1 MKMSQKRINNDKGE
15 VLVVFSHGKESGP
28 HGNKISSMRSIAED
42 LGFST
47 VSLDYT
53 KCSHETERVDLLKSF
68 LRKQKQKQKLV
79 LVGSSMGGYV
89 SATVAN
95 EIELQGLFLLC
106 PAVYHYEFTQQFYA
120 PKTMNIALVHG
131 WEDDIILPQSSIDFA
146 REHKAELLLVQ
157 DGHRL
162 KNALPSIL
170 PWFRQFL
177 LQFLV

>member
-1 MKMSQKRINNDKGE
+1 M
-15 VLVVFSHGKESGP
+15 VFSHGKESGP
-28 HGNKISSMRSIAED
+28 HGNKISAMRSIAED

-47 VSLDYT
+47 VSLEYT
-53 KCSHETERVDLLKSF
+53 KCSNEIKRVDLLKSF
-68 LRKQKQKQKLV
+68 LREQKQKLV

-95 EIELQGLFLLC
+95 EIELEGLFLLC
-106 PAVYHYEFTQQFYA
+106 LAVYHYEFTQQFSD

-146 REHKAELLLVQ
+146 REHKAKLLLVQ

-162 KNALPSIL
+162 KNALSSIF
-170 PWFRQFL
+170 PWFNLFFKIYKEL
-177 LQFLV
+177 IEVFK

>member
-1 MKMSQKRINNDKGE
+1 MSQKRINNDRGE
-15 VLVVFSHGKESGP
+15 ALVVFSHGKESGP

-53 KCSHETERVDLLKSF
+53 KCSNEMERVDLLKSF
-68 LRKQKQKQKLV
+68 LRKQKQKLV

-95 EIELQGLFLLC
+95 EIELEGLFLLC

-170 PWFRQFL
+170 PWFKSFL
-177 LQFLV
+177 EDLQGDD

>member
-28 HGNKISSMRSIAED
+28 HGKKISSMRSIAED

-53 KCSHETERVDLLKSF
+53 KCSNEIERVYLLKSF
-68 LRKQKQKQKLV
+68 LRKQKQKLV

-89 SATVAN
+89 SAIVAN
-95 EIELQGLFLLC
+95 EVELQGLFLLC

>member
-1 MKMSQKRINNDKGE
+1 MSKKRINNDKGE

-53 KCSHETERVDLLKSF
+53 KCSNEIERVELLRSF
-68 LRKQKQKQKLV
+68 LRKKEQKLI

-89 SATVAN
+89 SAAVAN
-95 EIELQGLFLLC
+95 EIELEGLFLLC
-106 PAVYHYEFTQQFYA
+106 PAVYHYELEQQFYT

-162 KNALPSIL
+162 KNSLQSIL
-170 PWFRQFL
+170 PWFKSFL
-177 LQFLV
+177 EDLNQGED